1 MADEHNR
8 LDSAFSIVG
17 AFWEPE
23 TAEAVQTGT
32 LTADERG
39 ITFTTAPE
47 YKRGE
52 SAMTLPSILS
62 LRTARERL
70 PVLLG
75 FTENGLCTLCDLFE
89 TYRPGLAHLGLRQS
103 IAAVA
108 YRVSTCVAGMHIGGS
123 GDKCLNSARY
133 TFSGLSD
140 WLPKAISETWDSDYI
155 TLKVPFKE
163 RDVLDFST
171 RESRV
176 RVTLRV
182 CSELTSGLAY
192 GTRISKSV
200 AYVEVGTPD
209 PESLTWYYEIGNRL
223 ENLFSLLTGASLALE
238 TLFVHRGEESA
249 HVNAKRNNHIESFD
263 PRECVWCSPS
273 QLANCMAVWL
283 SESWEFRRVETLAL
297 GVLRKGKLYVE
308 TEFLSLA
315 QALEGTHRVTEHNP
329 VVGRAIFRQIRK
341 KIVAL
346 LNVENVSQAL
356 ANRICDSMSHVN
368 DPTFASRL
376 TALCQRISDP
386 LLQRMGISPPE
397 FVRDVVATRNF
408 YTHTGSRTRSQQRTQ
423 ISGKELFLLS
433 QKMRALL
440 RGVLLLHLG
449 VPEPQLADV
458 LEREA
463 TRWH

>member
-8 LDSAFSIVG
+8 LDSQFSIVG
-17 AFWEPE
+17 AFWPPE
-23 TAEAVQTGT
+23 TAVAVQTGT
-32 LTADERG
+32 LTADERE

-52 SAMTLPSILS
+52 QGVALASNLFPGS
-62 LRTARERL
+62 AREKV
-70 PVLLG
+70 PVLQG
-75 FTENGLCTLCDLFE
+75 FTEHGLCTLCDLIE
-89 TYRPGLAHLGLRQS
+89 TDRPGLAHLGLRQS

-108 YRVSTCVAGMHIGGS
+108 YRVSTCVAGIHMGGS
-123 GDKCLNSARY
+123 GDKCLDSARY

-140 WLPKAISETWDSDYI
+140 WLPKAVSETWDSDYI

-182 CSELTSGLAY
+182 SSELTSGLAD
-192 GTRISKSV
+192 GVRISKSV
-200 AYVEVGTPD
+200 AYVEVGRPD
-209 PESLTWYYEIGNRL
+209 PESLSWYYEIGNRL

-238 TLFVHRGEESA
+238 TFFVYRQQESA
-249 HVNAKRNNHIESFD
+249 HVHAKRNDHMKAFD

-273 QLANCMAVWL
+273 QLANCIAVWL
-283 SESWEFRRVETLAL
+283 SESWEFRRVESLVL

-315 QALEGTHRVTEHNP
+315 QALEGIHRVTEHTP
-329 VVGRAIFRQIRK
+329 VVGRAVFRQIRR
-341 KIVAL
+341 KILAL
-346 LNVENVSQAL
+346 LNAEKVAQPLV
-356 ANRICDSMSHVN
+356 NRLRDSMSHIS

-376 TALCQRISDP
+376 AAPCRRITDP

-397 FVRDVVATRNF
+397 FVSDVVATRNF
-408 YTHTGSRTRSQQRTQ
+408 YTHTGSKPRSQQSTP
-423 ISGKELFLLS
+423 IVGKELFLLS

-449 VPEPQLADV
+449 VPEPQFANV